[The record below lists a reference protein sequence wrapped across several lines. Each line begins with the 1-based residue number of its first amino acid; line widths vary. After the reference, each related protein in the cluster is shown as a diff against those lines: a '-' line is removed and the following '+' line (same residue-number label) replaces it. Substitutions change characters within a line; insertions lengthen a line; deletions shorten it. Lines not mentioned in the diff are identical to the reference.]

1 MPKSRHRKDQKKK
14 SRARTQKVQSQQ
26 RALQKKMQ
34 EEFKKEMEKAK
45 NKKFGIEEVDS
56 SNTPEKSG
64 EVNFEEIKG

>member
-1 MPKSRHRKDQKKK
+1 ME
-14 SRARTQKVQSQQ
+14 
-26 RALQKKMQ
+26 
-34 EEFKKEMEKAK
+34 EEFEKEMEKAK